1 MRVGSRTRHH
11 GDMTSDPSRRLRLA
25 QSLGRAPYV
34 ALTTYRKDGTPVST
48 PMQVVPRGEFLFFWT
63 RADSGKVKRLNRD
76 EVVRVAPCTVRGKA
90 TGPSFVGLGRVVAG
104 GAEEMARELM
114 LDKYGAKMRWSLRL
128 QRLSGRAAER
138 VAIQVTLEPDLHEH
152 DDSPALRDLDAP
164 D

>member
-1 MRVGSRTRHH
+1 MI
-11 GDMTSDPSRRLRLA
+11 SDPSRRLQLA

-76 EVVRVAPCTVRGKA
+76 QVVRVAACTVRGKI
-90 TGPSFVGLGRVVAG
+90 TGPSFVGIGRVLTG

-114 LDKYGAKMRWSLRL
+114 LYKYGAKMKWSLRV
-128 QRLSGRAAER
+128 QRLFGKNDER
-138 VAIQVTLEPDLHEH
+138 VAIQVTLEPELDDH
-152 DDSPALRDLDAP
+152 DDSPALRD
-164 D
+164 